1 MKKQIFA
8 VCDLEADY
16 ARNFMEYL
24 NRRNNLP
31 FEVQAFTSVESLVAY
46 AQKTHVELLL
56 ISVDAM
62 CREVRELDI
71 GKVVIL
77 TEGSRPEELDM
88 YAEVYKYQSSAE
100 IIREVM
106 ACYGEERDVF
116 PIQSPALK
124 KKTELLGV
132 YSPLGRCLQTSFAW
146 TMAQILSEER
156 AVLYLNMEEYSGFEE
171 LMHQKF
177 SCTLSDLLYYVRQK
191 SPGIILKLNSMIQNV
206 GKLDFV
212 PPVQL
217 PEDIRETAWKDWEY
231 LFQELLLHG
240 SYDVIV
246 VDMGNG
252 TEELFQ
258 LLELCK
264 FIYMPVC
271 TDLISQSKLQQF
283 ENLLDTRGYSHL
295 LEKTVKMSLPFC
307 ETSGNADYPESLIWS
322 PLGNYVRELLG
333 KETSHEQ

>member
-116 PIQSPALK
+116 SIQSPALK
-124 KKTELLGV
+124 KKTEFLGV

-146 TMAQILSEER
+146 TLAQILSEER
-156 AVLYLNMEEYSGFEE
+156 TVLYLNMEEYSGFEE

-231 LFQELLLHG
+231 LFQELILHG

-246 VDMGNG
+246 IDMGNG

-271 TDLISQSKLQQF
+271 TDPISQSKLQQF

-295 LEKTVKMSLPFC
+295 LEKTVKMNLPFY

>member
-106 ACYGEERDVF
+106 AC
-116 PIQSPALK
+116 
-124 KKTELLGV
+124 
-132 YSPLGRCLQTSFAW
+132 
-146 TMAQILSEER
+146 
-156 AVLYLNMEEYSGFEE
+156 
-171 LMHQKF
+171 
-177 SCTLSDLLYYVRQK
+177 
-191 SPGIILKLNSMIQNV
+191 
-206 GKLDFV
+206 
-212 PPVQL
+212 
-217 PEDIRETAWKDWEY
+217 
-231 LFQELLLHG
+231 LH
-240 SYDVIV
+240 
-246 VDMGNG
+246 
-252 TEELFQ
+252 
-258 LLELCK
+258 
-264 FIYMPVC
+264 
-271 TDLISQSKLQQF
+271 
-283 ENLLDTRGYSHL
+283 
-295 LEKTVKMSLPFC
+295 
-307 ETSGNADYPESLIWS
+307 
-322 PLGNYVRELLG
+322 
-333 KETSHEQ
+333 